1 SLVTIVVEGGKDT
14 IRNMYFDLKHK
25 VPIVIIKGS
34 GRVADFISRWLLSAK
49 DFNDNSDEDKVVYE
63 IDELYTRSATIE
75 VSENRAQTR
84 SKTRTDIH
92 AELYADSSLKK
103 LHQLFKNYKE
113 NLEKELKNVLSG
125 DNESHKKKREK
136 SKSKKDDFN
145 EKLPSLLDQVMY
157 CLQPGLRSLITVFDL
172 NSETDLSETIFET
185 ICKSFDNLPQNI
197 QEMKAKQ
204 TLLDLAIDWNCIDT
218 AKEFIFQ
225 NSLKHIPKPDN
236 IFINALKKN
245 SPLFVDEFLKLG
257 FDPADI
263 FFPKNKFTDE
273 EKRYNIFFEKLYAH
287 DLVMRDET
295 HLKHF
300 IESNISTHEKS
311 INDVKSLN
319 KVLWNLI
326 GDYMYKL
333 YFDTE
338 KAEYN
343 DRIKWGL
350 MKSSIKSEETKN
362 KNIKTNKSISN
373 ESKKANAHKYIMRD
387 LFLWAILMNYVDMA
401 KVFLCYL
408 KYRICPALIATKI
421 LKQYYLVANYGD
433 LKERYMESANY
444 FEQYAIDCLDKCDD
458 EDRACDIAVQQNELY
473 GYVTCLQVAAD
484 ANDKLLIATS
494 CCSQAMRNIWYDKL
508 HPKKTLAY
516 NGLFLLLGILSFGL
530 LAPAFIDY
538 REQETDAVA
547 GESLTPIVEPFGI
560 DYTDPYP
567 LEYPHYF
574 RSKLSFNRYIHRLK
588 HFHLSLV
595 TKFTYHVVCT
605 HIMIRY
611 IEEY

>member
-421 LKQYYLVANYGD
+421 LKQYYL
-433 LKERYMESANY
+433 
-444 FEQYAIDCLDKCDD
+444 
-458 EDRACDIAVQQNELY
+458 
-473 GYVTCLQVAAD
+473 
-484 ANDKLLIATS
+484 
-494 CCSQAMRNIWYDKL
+494 
-508 HPKKTLAY
+508 
-516 NGLFLLLGILSFGL
+516 
-530 LAPAFIDY
+530 
-538 REQETDAVA
+538 
-547 GESLTPIVEPFGI
+547 
-560 DYTDPYP
+560 
-567 LEYPHYF
+567 
-574 RSKLSFNRYIHRLK
+574 
-588 HFHLSLV
+588 
-595 TKFTYHVVCT
+595 
-605 HIMIRY
+605 
-611 IEEY
+611 